1 MPRVSALAAALTLL
15 SFFIG
20 GDCFAPRAAD
30 TEPDVTAEAVTL
42 HDDNNSGSIEDELR
56 EALSSAAKK
65 TPVKIVL
72 TQDVALTNG
81 QLSIDAGKIIMLT
94 SETGNQYK
102 ITAAAGENKRVIEL
116 VKGNSALAPG
126 GSLTL
131 ENIVLT
137 GGNLYNNAADD
148 YMESG
153 GGGVLVDEYASLIM
167 NANSCVSG
175 NQALLGGGVHVRAG
189 SLTMRD
195 NAVIKDNKAVDGGGV
210 YLTGDY
216 PDGGGEIIMND
227 KAVVSGNSAKTAGGG
242 VFVTLGG
249 VLEMNNSAEIK
260 SNSASGAS
268 DDFGGGGGVYL
279 SDGALTMNNNATVFD
294 NKASANGGGVNVIY
308 GALTINDS
316 ASVSCNTAVA
326 GGGVYIYDY
335 WGWGIAMSM
344 SGTPS
349 ITDNTAHGDGGGV
362 YLHHGDDGY
371 DCFYTLD
378 VSGVAAVKKN
388 SAGGD
393 GGGIYI
399 GAYEDLSIDGDGSL
413 AFSGNTAGRL
423 YKLKSG
429 EPGTSA
435 IPVFNGIQITSVSPD
450 WITEVNRA
458 TDENYAANALS
469 VFNNYDINYAGGED
483 DFIPICVVRYVY
495 PGGEA
500 PPDERIPMN
509 KTGETPYTAASPS
522 GSAARLYWTVSATGC
537 SASANSVAPGGVL
550 YITAGDSS
558 GPSVTLSAAYYPPP
572 GDLDR
577 PNPQEPTEP
586 TEPPED
592 AETPEDTEIPE
603 DAGTDETPEMPGEQP
618 GTIFPVNPI
627 APPLPTNPGAALVP
641 SIRDDGE
648 EIILEI
654 AEDGT
659 PLGEWRYEPERGEW
673 RYQPYDTVPS
683 AIVPPETYDRGVVL
697 WVFAAMAALTLAVVA
712 AAPRKRPL

>member
-1 MPRVSALAAALTLL
+1 MKQITHAKRTAMPRVSALAAALTLL

-30 TEPDVTAEAVTL
+30 TEPDFTAEAVTLVTL

-72 TQDVALTNG
+72 TRDVALTNG

-94 SETGNQYK
+94 SEAGNQYK
-102 ITAAAGENKRVIEL
+102 ITAAAGENKRVIAL
-116 VKGNSALAPG
+116 VKGNSASNPG

-137 GGNLYNNAADD
+137 GGNLYNSAADD
-148 YMESG
+148 YMKSG
-153 GGGVLVDEYASLIM
+153 GGGVLVDKYASLIM
-167 NANSCVSG
+167 NADSCVSG

-195 NAVIKDNKAVDGGGV
+195 NAVIKDNKAADGGGV
-210 YLTGDY
+210 YLTGVY
-216 PDGGGEIIMND
+216 PDGGGEIIMNGN
-227 KAVVSGNSAKTAGGG
+227 AVVSGNSAKTAGGG

-249 VLEMNNSAEIK
+249 VLEMNDSAEIK

-279 SDGALTMNNNATVFD
+279 SDGALTMNDNATVFD
-294 NKASANGGGVNVIY
+294 N
-308 GALTINDS
+308 
-316 ASVSCNTAVA
+316 TAA
-326 GGGVYIYDY
+326 AEGGGVYLFDALLALNDSAAIKRNS
-335 WGWGIAMSM
+335 AA
-344 SGTPS
+344 SGGGLYIKCLWMFPNLIINGAPS
-349 ITDNTAHGDGGGV
+349 ITDNTA
-362 YLHHGDDGY
+362 L
-371 DCFYTLD
+371 
-378 VSGVAAVKKN
+378 
-388 SAGGD
+388 GD

-423 YKLKSG
+423 YKLKAG
-429 EPGTSA
+429 EPDTSA
-435 IPVFNGIQITSVSPD
+435 IPDFNDIQITSVSPE

-458 TDENYAANALS
+458 TDESYEANALS

-483 DFIPICVVRYVY
+483 DFIPICVVSYVY
-495 PGGEA
+495 PGGKA

-509 KTGETPYTAASPS
+509 KIGETAYTAASPS
-522 GSAARLYWTVSATGC
+522 GGAVLLYWTVSATGC

-558 GPSVTLSAAYYPPP
+558 GSSVILSAAYYPPP

-577 PNPQEPTEP
+577 PKPTEP
-586 TEPPED
+586 PEPVETPED

-603 DAGTDETPEMPGEQP
+603 DAGTDETPETPGETP
-618 GTIFPVNPI
+618 GTIAPVNPI

-654 AEDGT
+654 GEDGT

-673 RYQPYDTVPS
+673 RYHPYDIGPS

-697 WVFAAMAALTLAVVA
+697 WALAAVAALTLAAVA
-712 AAPRKRPL
+712 AAPRKRLF